1 MSPGKPHLEQDR
13 RGAQQV
19 IATLPEVRSGW
30 SLEHLSNAM
39 RR

>member
-19 IATLPEVRSGW
+19 FATLARGALGLVARASQQCD
-30 SLEHLSNAM
+30 A
-39 RR
+39 